1 MKLLART
8 VAVLFVL
15 IGLFLIAAVIN
26 AVFSSGAKTGVAIL
40 YVVVSIVLFIG
51 AQLLLVYAWRARRRV
66 ADEPPTTTPRV
77 GATPT

>member
-26 AVFSSGAKTGVAIL
+26 AVFSSGGAKTGVAIL

-51 AQLLLVYAWRARRRV
+51 ARYLWGGRSDAPSA
-66 ADEPPTTTPRV
+66 APPPPT
-77 GATPT
+77 A